1 MTCQTNL
8 VKLRCCNASAIT
20 NVEHSVDISTAYKYF
35 SNMLLLFLSILLL
48 FYYYYKLCI
57 TTKPYQPNIIFL
69 RYDSTVNIATKF
81 RPMSNRTSGWCGTNV
96 ACGWFAAI
104 YVFVG
109 EHNVRHMLF
118 TYLSLYLPLCVTHV
132 NRECFYIINIVCRHL
147 YTYTNVVYNCCCFY
161 SISLLYTV

>member
-1 MTCQTNL
+1 MHPLSQMLNIVSILAPHINIFQTCCYFFFLSYYYFIT
-8 VKLRCCNASAIT
+8 IT
-20 NVEHSVDISTAYKYF
+20 NYVLQQNRNNQK
-35 SNMLLLFLSILLL
+35 LF
-48 FYYYYKLCI
+48 
-57 TTKPYQPNIIFL
+57 FL
-69 RYDSTVNIATKF
+69 RYDNTVNIATKF

-147 YTYTNVVYNCCCFY
+147 YTYTDVVYNCCCFY